1 MRIYWNVSIVLLG
14 LVVGGGSVLANP
26 VVIDFEDVTLP
37 GGGFTYGGPGSAD
50 DYVPQTV
57 LLSSGSATF
66 RTTITRYSPDEYW
79 SGFAFSNQADTTTN
93 TWTNQYSSFA
103 AGGFGGSG
111 NFAVAYLQPYD
122 PNPLFNLPAGM
133 RPMALKL
140 VNTSYAAL
148 TMRDGD
154 AYNFSNGPYGAGDYL
169 SVTFTGHSLADG
181 VGSTT
186 GAATFFLA
194 DFRDGKSSIIDQW
207 TDFDL
212 AALGNASSV
221 SIAFDSSDVGE
232 FGINTPT
239 YVAIDNLTVTAVP
252 EPSGA
257 VLLACGGAVAWI
269 AWRRQ
274 RTRAA

>member
-1 MRIYWNVSIVLLG
+1 MRTCRNVVVALLG
-14 LVVGGGSVLANP
+14 LVAGGGSVLANP

-37 GGGFTYGGPGSAD
+37 DGGFTYGGPGSAD
-50 DYVPQTV
+50 DSVPQTV

-66 RTTITRYSPDEYW
+66 RTTITRYPPYEYW

-93 TWTNQYSSFA
+93 AWTNQYSSFA
-103 AGGFGGSG
+103 AGGVGGSG
-111 NFAVAYLQPYD
+111 NFAVANLQSYD

-133 RPMALKL
+133 RPMSLKL
-140 VNTSYAAL
+140 VNTTYTAL

-154 AYNFSNGPYGAGDYL
+154 AYNFSSGQYGAGDYL

-194 DFRDGKSSIIDQW
+194 DFRAGKSAIINQW

-212 AALGNASSV
+212 TALGNASSV
-221 SIAFDSSDVGE
+221 SIAFDSSDVGA

-239 YVAIDNLTVTAVP
+239 YVAIDNLTITAVP
-252 EPSGA
+252 EPATA
-257 VLLACGGAVAWI
+257 VLLACGGAVAWGV
-269 AWRRQ
+269 RRRA
-274 RTRAA
+274 RTA